1 MAVSIRT
8 VVSHVPKSVW
18 KQYCEQHKVTFTNPI
33 DWEQE
38 DKTVASALEA
48 AINALPQ
55 ADYEPMHA
63 HLERINAVASD
74 RGIKALIN
82 AIDKSDEM
90 TTKLQA
96 MENSHHRAMAVFLEN
111 ETLFKTAEEL
121 LFVDYKTEGRS
132 WQHYSIK
139 MDDAL
144 DNITEDDA
152 NEFAFEVAKILR
164 HNFDNREECC
174 GEVYKRYSD
183 GTRQISVYVN
193 DLPNSDI
200 QVEKKKLQRVNTKK
214 AMVAAVVYD
223 PQTKHLCTVVD
234 GGKDNH
240 DQVRQAFAKAILK
253 QAATEFTLS
262 EPVRFAIDKFTS
274 RPVAPLLQTKPEHNI
289 EVVRVRKLDL
299 STNTPFK
306 HILTVDAMAN
316 GKDSDL
322 YALRTFFSES
332 GSLYPK
338 YNLFHVVL
346 SFHFHPKKEGG
357 RAKIIHI
364 SLKKNG
370 SDLKHQKEDD
380 RQMIEG
386 YLKQWGI
393 LEDAM
398 SEQAETQPEA
408 ETEKENAKKPL

>member
-8 VVSHVPKSVW
+8 VVSHVPKSMW
-18 KQYCEQHKVTFTNPI
+18 KTYCEHHKVSFANPI

-38 DKTVASALEA
+38 DKAVASALEV

-55 ADYEPMHA
+55 ADYEPIHA
-63 HLERINAVASD
+63 HLERINVMASD

-90 TTKLQA
+90 MTKLQA
-96 MENSHHRAMAVFLEN
+96 MENSHQRAMAIFLEN
-111 ETLFKTAEEL
+111 ETIFKNAEEL
-121 LFVDYKTEGRS
+121 RFVDFKAEGKS
-132 WQHYSIK
+132 WQHYYIK
-139 MDDAL
+139 MDGAL

-152 NEFAFEVAKILR
+152 NEFAFEVAKIIR
-164 HNFDNREECC
+164 HNFDNREDCC

-193 DLPNSDI
+193 DLPNSDL
-200 QVEKKKLQRVNTKK
+200 QVEKKKLKRVNSKK
-214 AMVAAVVYD
+214 VIVAAVVYD
-223 PQTKHLCTVVD
+223 PHTKQLCTVVE

-253 QAATEFTLS
+253 QAGTEFTPS
-262 EPVRFAIDKFTS
+262 ELVRFAIDKFES

-289 EVVRVRKLDL
+289 QVVRVRKLDL
-299 STNTPFK
+299 STNTPYK
-306 HILTVDAMAN
+306 HIITVDAMAD

-322 YALRTFFSES
+322 YVLRTFFNES
-332 GSLYPK
+332 GALYPK
-338 YNLFHVVL
+338 YTLFHVVL
-346 SFHFHPKKEGG
+346 SFHFHPKKVGG
-357 RAKIIHI
+357 RGHVIHL

-370 SDLKHQKEDD
+370 SDLKNLKEDD

-393 LEDAM
+393 LEDAT
-398 SEQAETQPEA
+398 SEQEETQPEA
-408 ETEKENAKKPL
+408 ETEQENA

>member
-8 VVSHVPKSVW
+8 VVSHVPKPMW
-18 KQYCEQHKVTFTNPI
+18 KTYCEHHNISFAEPI

-38 DKTVASALEA
+38 DKAVASALED

-55 ADYEPMHA
+55 AEYEPIHA
-63 HLERINAVASD
+63 HLERINVVASE

-82 AIDKSDEM
+82 ASDTPDEM
-90 TTKLQA
+90 TAKLEA
-96 MENSHHRAMAVFLEN
+96 MENSHHRAMAIFIEN

-121 LFVDYKTEGRS
+121 LFVDFKVEGRS

-139 MDDAL
+139 MEDAL
-144 DNITEDDA
+144 ETITEEDA
-152 NEFAFEVAKILR
+152 NEFAFEVAKIIR
-164 HNFDNREECC
+164 HNFDNRDECC

-193 DLPNSDI
+193 DLPNSNI
-200 QVEKKKLQRVNTKK
+200 QVEKKKLQRVSTKK
-214 AMVAAVVYD
+214 AIVAAVVYD
-223 PQTKHLCTVVD
+223 PQTKQLCTVVD
-234 GGKDNH
+234 GGKENH

-253 QAATEFTLS
+253 QEATEFTAS
-262 EPVRFAIDKFTS
+262 EPVRFAIDKFKS

-316 GKDSDL
+316 GKDSDM
-322 YALRTFFSES
+322 YALRTFFDES
-332 GSLYPK
+332 GALYSK

-346 SFHFHPKKEGG
+346 SFHFHPKAGG
-357 RAKIIHI
+357 KRGHVIHL

-370 SDLKHQKEDD
+370 SDLKHLKEDD

-393 LEDAM
+393 LEDVVT
-398 SEQAETQPEA
+398 EQAETSEA
-408 ETEKENAKKPL
+408 ATEKEYA